1 MTASSL
7 RPNPGVIMP
16 VIRWMNAL
24 LLPLLLLGFA
34 APPGA
39 AQTFIGGEEAAPL
52 MAAFGGQIVL
62 SEGQIIVG
70 EGGNTVRPGMVHIH
84 ERVGGEWVRTATLMA
99 EDAEMMDG
107 FGTAV
112 AVSGGEMLVAGNHG
126 LYRFT
131 RQDGEWVAAGRLS
144 EEGLDGDDAFG
155 SELALSGDVA
165 LVGAPAAASGAGA
178 VHLFRR
184 SGGEWVRVGGITLPD
199 GQEND
204 RFGTALALDGDHA
217 LIGAPGRG
225 DGNGAAAIFRVH
237 DDGAEMVAEL
247 QGAGLSGGD
256 RFGSTVAFL
265 HGLVFVGAPESAGA
279 GAVFAFAESG
289 NGWQQAG
296 RWTPFDGVPRQGR
309 RPGSAFGVDMAATDG
324 AVWVGSSQGIY
335 VFELD
340 EEGAVSRVVRDRGG
354 EIGGGFGSTV
364 TAHGTL
370 AAVGAPR
377 ADFGVGQVVVYEN
390 GEVTAVLGSQPEEF
404 DRVVGSE
411 VSCVDGRAGVWECSE
426 VNLLSYL
433 PVTELSGD
441 GSRGLRSNDNWG
453 WQDPETGRKYA
464 LVGLTDRS
472 SFVDVTDAEN
482 PRVVGILMMTE
493 GANGSAWRDLKTFG
507 NHVFIVSDAAGPHG
521 MQIFDLT
528 RLREHTSGPPVFFD
542 EDLVYDRIASAHN
555 VVINTDIGHAYIVG
569 AGGGG
574 ETCGGGL
581 HIVDINDP
589 LNPVFAGCFS
599 DPETGRAGTG
609 YTHDAQC
616 VIYDGPDTEW
626 VGRAICLGSNET
638 ALSIADVTDPA
649 NAVKISSATYPNVA
663 YSHQGWL
670 TEDHR
675 WFYMNDELDEIAGL
689 VDRTRTIIWDVSD
702 LSDPQVAGEF
712 FSSEAAS
719 DHNLYI
725 VGNLMYQSNYKAGL
739 RVIDITEPLEPVEVG
754 FFDTVPYGDNSPGTS
769 GAWSNYPFFL
779 DGTVISTGGA
789 EGLFML
795 RPTVGGV
802 VFQD

>member
-1 MTASSL
+1 MPL
-7 RPNPGVIMP
+7 VRPLCV
-16 VIRWMNAL
+16 
-24 LLPLLLLGFA
+24 PLLVILTLA
-34 APPGA
+34 LTSSPTGA
-39 AQTFIGGEEAAPL
+39 QSFIGGEEAAPL
-52 MAAFGGQIVL
+52 LAGFGGQVVL
-62 SEGQIIVG
+62 AGEQIIVG

-84 ERVGGEWVRTATLMA
+84 ERVGGEWTRTGTLMA

-107 FGTAV
+107 FGSAL
-112 AVSGGEMLVAGNHG
+112 AVSGDEMLVAGNRG
-126 LYRFT
+126 LYRFI
-131 RQDGEWVAAGRLS
+131 RQGGEWTAAGRVS
-144 EEGLDGDDAFG
+144 QEGLDGDDGFG
-155 SELALSGDVA
+155 SVLALGEGVA
-165 LVGAPAAASGAGA
+165 LVGAPGAAGGAGA
-178 VHLFRR
+178 VHLYRQ
-184 SGGEWVRVGGITLPD
+184 SGGEWTRTASLRLSD
-199 GQEND
+199 GEEGD
-204 RFGTALALDGDHA
+204 RFGSSVTLDGNA
-217 LIGAPGRG
+217 AVVGAPGRG
-225 DGNGAAAIFRVH
+225 DGGGAFLFEIEGDEIGRP
-237 DDGAEMVAEL
+237 AEIEV
-247 QGAGLSGGD
+247 SGVGEGG
-256 RFGSTVAFL
+256 RFGSAVAFL
-265 HGLVFVGAPESAGA
+265 HGLLFIGAPESAGA
-279 GAVFAFAESG
+279 GAVFAFAMDQDSG
-289 NGWQQAG
+289 TWSQAG

-309 RPGSAFGVDMAATDG
+309 RPGSAFGVDLAATD
-324 AVWVGSSQGIY
+324 AAIWVGSSQGVY
-335 VFELD
+335 LFELD
-340 EEGAVSRVVRDRGG
+340 EEGQVARVVRERGSG
-354 EIGGGFGSTV
+354 IGGGFGGTV
-364 TAHGTL
+364 AALGAL

-377 ADFGVGQVVVYEN
+377 ADFGVGQVVIYEN

-404 DRVVGSE
+404 DRVVGNE
-411 VSCVDGRAGVWECSE
+411 VPCVDGRAGVWECSE

-433 PVTELSGD
+433 PVTELAGD

-472 SFVDVTDAEN
+472 SFVDITDPEN
-482 PRVVGILMMTE
+482 PRVVGVLMMTE

-507 NHVFIVSDAAGPHG
+507 NYVFIVSDAAGPHG

-542 EDLVYDRIASAHN
+542 EDLVYDRVASAHN

-616 VIYDGPDTEW
+616 LIYDGPDTEW

-649 NAVKISSATYPNVA
+649 NPVKISSASYPNVA

-712 FSSEAAS
+712 FSSETAS

-739 RVIDITEPLEPVEVG
+739 RVIDVSEPLAPVEVG

-789 EGLFML
+789 EGLFVL

>member
-1 MTASSL
+1 MPLRRRLSVLFLSLVLMGLVPLSAS
-7 RPNPGVIMP
+7 
-16 VIRWMNAL
+16 
-24 LLPLLLLGFA
+24 
-34 APPGA
+34 

-52 MAAFGGQIVL
+52 LAAFGGQIVL
-62 SEGQIIVG
+62 SDGQIIVG

-84 ERVGGEWVRTATLMA
+84 ERVDGEWTRTATLMA
-99 EDAEMMDG
+99 EDAEMADG

-112 AVSGGEMLVAGNHG
+112 AVSGDEMLVTGNQG
-126 LYRFT
+126 LYRFM
-131 RQDGEWVAAGRLS
+131 RQGGEWTAAGKLS
-144 EEGLDGDDAFG
+144 GEGLSGDDAFG
-155 SELALSGDVA
+155 AVLALAGDLA
-165 LVGAPAAASGAGA
+165 LVGAPGATGGTGTVHLYQRSGADW
-178 VHLFRR
+178 
-184 SGGEWVRVGGITLPD
+184 SRVGDVSLPE

-204 RFGTALALDGDHA
+204 RFGSALALDGDHA
-217 LIGAPGRG
+217 LIGAPGRS
-225 DGNGAAAIFRVH
+225 DGNGAAFVFRVH

-247 QGAGLSGGD
+247 QAAGVAAND
-256 RFGSTVAFL
+256 RFGAAVAFL
-265 HGLVFVGAPESAGA
+265 HGLAFVGAPESAGA
-279 GAVFAFAESG
+279 GAVFAFEPDG
-289 NGWQQAG
+289 EGWQQAG
-296 RWTPFDGVPRQGR
+296 RWTPFDGIPRQGR

-340 EEGAVSRVVRDRGG
+340 EAGAVARVNRDRGT

-377 ADFGVGQVVVYEN
+377 ADFGVGQVVVYED

-441 GSRGLRSNDNWG
+441 GSRGLRSNDSWG

-472 SFVDVTDAEN
+472 SFVDVTDPEN
-482 PRVVGILMMTE
+482 PRVVGVLMMTE

-528 RLREHTSGPPVFFD
+528 RLRAHTSGPPVFFD

-599 DPETGRAGTG
+599 DTETGRAGTG

-616 VIYDGPDTEW
+616 LVYEGPDTEW
-626 VGRAICLGSNET
+626 VGRSICLGSNET

-649 NAVKISSATYPNVA
+649 NPVKISSAGYPNVA

-670 TEDHR
+670 SEDHR

-712 FSSEAAS
+712 FSSEEAS

-739 RVIDITEPLEPVEVG
+739 RVVDISEPLEPVEVG
-754 FFDTVPYGDNSPGTS
+754 FFDTVPYGDNSAGTS

-802 VFQD
+802 VFEN

>member
-1 MTASSL
+1 MPPVRSL
-7 RPNPGVIMP
+7 APFPRPRLP
-16 VIRWMNAL
+16 L
-24 LLPLLLLGFA
+24 LSTLPLLLFLA
-34 APPGA
+34 ATVAPAPAA
-39 AQTFIGGEEAAPL
+39 AQSFVGGEEAAPL
-52 MAAFGGQIVL
+52 LAGFGGQIVL
-62 SEGQIIVG
+62 AEGQIIVG

-84 ERVGGEWVRTATLMA
+84 EQIGGEWVRTASLMA
-99 EDAEMMDG
+99 EDADMMDG
-107 FGTAV
+107 FGSALAV
-112 AVSGGEMLVAGNHG
+112 FGDEMLVAGNGG

-131 RQDGEWVAAGRLS
+131 REGSEWTPRGRVSEAGLEGDDRFGSVIALGEGLALVAAPGAA
-144 EEGLDGDDAFG
+144 EGAGVVHIYRQSGDDWVSSG
-155 SELALSGDVA
+155 SVS
-165 LVGAPAAASGAGA
+165 
-178 VHLFRR
+178 
-184 SGGEWVRVGGITLPD
+184 LPD
-199 GQEND
+199 GAAGD
-204 RFGTALALDGDHA
+204 RFGSALALHGNSA
-217 LIGAPGRG
+217 VIGAPGRG
-225 DGNGAAAIFRVH
+225 AGAAFLVDLEGDEPSTPAAIQVS
-237 DDGAEMVAEL
+237 
-247 QGAGLSGGD
+247 GLGEND
-256 RFGSTVAFL
+256 AFGTATAFL
-265 HGLVFVGAPESAGA
+265 HGLLFIGAPESGGA
-279 GAVFAFAESG
+279 GAVFAFARDEESG
-289 NGWQQAG
+289 TWQQAG

-309 RPGSAFGVDMAATDG
+309 RPGSAFGVDMAATDT
-324 AVWVGSSQGIY
+324 AIWVGSSQGIY
-335 VFELD
+335 RFELD
-340 EEGAVSRVVRDRGG
+340 EEGDVARVIRDRGS
-354 EIGGGFGSTV
+354 EIGGGFGGTV
-364 TAHGTL
+364 TAQGTL

-390 GEVTAVLGSQPEEF
+390 DEVTAVLGSEPEEF
-404 DRVVGSE
+404 DRVVGAE
-411 VSCVDGRAGVWECSE
+411 VPCVDGRAGVWECTE

-433 PVTELSGD
+433 PVTELAGD

-472 SFVDVTDAEN
+472 SFVDITDPEN
-482 PRVVGILMMTE
+482 PRVVGVLMMTE

-507 NHVFIVSDAAGPHG
+507 NYVFIVSDAAGPHG

-542 EDLVYDRIASAHN
+542 EDLVYDRVASAHN

-616 VIYDGPDTEW
+616 VIYDGPDTQW
-626 VGRAICLGSNET
+626 VGQAICLGSNET

-649 NAVKISSATYPNVA
+649 NPVKISSASYPNVA

-739 RVIDITEPLEPVEVG
+739 RVVDISEPLEPVEVG
-754 FFDTVPYGDNSPGTS
+754 FFDTVPYGDNSAGTS

-802 VFQD
+802 VFEN